1 MSLTSLFWPPSPTTS
16 RLHGKEI
23 SRDLIGRLHARDL
36 IATGPRSPRRGAPYT
51 FVTTEKFLVAF
62 DLQSLRDLP
71 DREQLDD
78 AGVGGSQ

>member
-1 MSLTSLFWPPSPTTS
+1 
-16 RLHGKEI
+16 
-23 SRDLIGRLHARDL
+23 
-36 IATGPRSPRRGAPYT
+36 
-51 FVTTEKFLVAF
+51 VTTEKFLVAF

>member
-1 MSLTSLFWPPSPTTS
+1 
-16 RLHGKEI
+16 
-23 SRDLIGRLHARDL
+23 
-36 IATGPRSPRRGAPYT
+36 
-51 FVTTEKFLVAF
+51 VAF